1 LLFAQIP
8 QCLDATCYHAK
19 LTEHVNRQVA
29 ARPELVQIETAH
41 RNPKERRPGTLSRHE
56 YTEIPSPEDENE
68 GAEPVTPCESSK
80 TAIVVYGEGAG
91 STRTVCTDPGICG
104 TGPQNSSL
112 KASRPAQRAVRAGVS
127 RAARESYSKSFWNG
141 VVATSVQYAVNG
153 IPVGCGYYPW
163 KRSG

>member
-41 RNPKERRPGTLSRHE
+41 RNRRKGGPVRSHATSTPKFPAPRMRTKAPNLLR
-56 YTEIPSPEDENE
+56 
-68 GAEPVTPCESSK
+68 PCESSK

-91 STRTVCTDPGICG
+91 GTRTVCTDPGICG
-104 TGPQNSSL
+104 TGWCGPQSQSPIPL
-112 KASRPAQRAVRAGVS
+112 KDLVDTMRFTKAQGRGVGNAGLAPI
-127 RAARESYSKSFWNG
+127 RIL
-141 VVATSVQYAVNG
+141 G
-153 IPVGCGYYPW
+153 IRGQHEEV
-163 KRSG
+163 